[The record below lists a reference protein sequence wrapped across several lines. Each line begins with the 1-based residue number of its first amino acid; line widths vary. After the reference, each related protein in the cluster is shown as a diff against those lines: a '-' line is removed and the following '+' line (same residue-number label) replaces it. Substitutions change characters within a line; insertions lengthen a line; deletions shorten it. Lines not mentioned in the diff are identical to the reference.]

1 MKQYN
6 NETMKFGFTLIE
18 LLVVMVII
26 GLLAG
31 LILPNYM
38 SARERARD
46 AQRKSDLEQIQKA
59 LELYKMDQSPPAYP
73 TGGDP
78 FRPVTCDS
86 FCKPVDCNASWQSA
100 KGTIYM
106 PKFPCD
112 PQTGSVGWRYVLVK
126 PRVAGDNL
134 TYKLVACLENKSDPD
149 AVVEANLGVDCP
161 NDVGIMRTEP

>member
-73 TGGDP
+73 ASLNFNDAGFCGSSWSGGGN
-78 FRPVTCDS
+78 V
-86 FCKPVDCNASWQSA
+86 
-100 KGTIYM
+100 YL
-106 PKFPCD
+106 PKVSCD
-112 PQTGSVGWRYVLVK
+112 PKNPDGEASDEYKYIYTRNATDSLKYT
-126 PRVAGDNL
+126 L
-134 TYKLVACLENKSDPD
+134 TACLENKSDPD
-149 AVVEANLGVDCP
+149 GIDDAVLCP
-161 NDVGIMRTEP
+161 TSGKKIMRTEP

>member
-1 MKQYN
+1 MKTEN
-6 NETMKFGFTLIE
+6 GFTLIE

-59 LELYKMDQSPPAYP
+59 LELYKMDQSPPTYP
-73 TGGDP
+73 INNGP
-78 FRPVTCDS
+78 F
-86 FCKPVDCNASWQSA
+86 KPVGVACNAPWQSA

-112 PQTGSVGWRYVLVK
+112 PQTGSVGWDYVLVS

-149 AVVEANLGVDCP
+149 AVVDTKLGVDCP
-161 NDVGIMRTEP
+161 NNVGIMRTEP

>member
-1 MKQYN
+1 MKNKNLKAKVVGQ
-6 NETMKFGFTLIE
+6 GFTLIE

-73 TGGDP
+73 ATLD
-78 FRPVTCDS
+78 FNSAS
-86 FCKPVDCNASWQSA
+86 FCGSSWS
-100 KGTIYM
+100 GGGNVYL
-106 PKFPCD
+106 PKVPCD
-112 PQTGSVGWRYVLVK
+112 EYCGDEDDEEGEGELELTRYAKRRWV
-126 PRVAGDNL
+126 
-134 TYKLVACLENKSDPD
+134 EEH
-149 AVVEANLGVDCP
+149 EAN
-161 NDVGIMRTEP
+161 

>member
-6 NETMKFGFTLIE
+6 NEAMKFGFTLIE

-59 LELYKMDQSPPAYP
+59 LELYKMDKNEYP
-73 TGGDP
+73 VSSDP
-78 FRPVTCDS
+78 FVPPGSSCGKEWKDGS
-86 FCKPVDCNASWQSA
+86 
-100 KGTIYM
+100 TIYM
-106 PKFPCD
+106 PKLPCD
-112 PQTGSVGWRYVLVK
+112 PQSTGEYKYKYTRGADK
-126 PRVAGDNL
+126 F
-134 TYKLVACLENKSDPD
+134 TYTLDACLENKSDPD
-149 AVVEANLGVDCP
+149 GTDDTTRCP
-161 NDVGIMRTEP
+161 TSGKKIMRTEP

>member
-1 MKQYN
+1 
-6 NETMKFGFTLIE
+6 MKFGFTLIE

-73 TGGDP
+73 ANFSGMACGACWSSGANCT
-78 FRPVTCDS
+78 
-86 FCKPVDCNASWQSA
+86 
-100 KGTIYM
+100 GTIYM

-112 PQTGSVGWRYVLVK
+112 PQTGNAGWRYVLVS

-149 AVVEANLGVDCP
+149 AVKEADLGVDCP
-161 NDVGIMRTEP
+161 NDEGIMRTEPKV

>member
-1 MKQYN
+1 MIHN
-6 NETMKFGFTLIE
+6 TARHRGFTLIE

-31 LILPNYM
+31 LILPNFI

-73 TGGDP
+73 AGGDP
-78 FRPVTCDS
+78 FQP
-86 FCKPVDCNASWQSA
+86 ASCGSIWQSA
-100 KGTIYM
+100 GGTAYM

-112 PQTGSVGWRYVLVK
+112 PKTAPGNNWRYVLTI

-149 AVVEANLGVDCP
+149 AVAEGGLGIDCP

>member
-6 NETMKFGFTLIE
+6 HEAMKFGFTLIE

-73 TGGDP
+73 AGGDP
-78 FRPVTCDS
+78 FQIVACDA
-86 FCKPVDCNASWQSA
+86 VWQA
-100 KGTIYM
+100 EDGTVYM

-112 PQTGSVGWRYVLVK
+112 PQTGSLGWRYVLVI
-126 PRVAGDNL
+126 PRVAGDSL
-134 TYKLVACLENKSDPD
+134 TYKLIACLENKSDPD
-149 AVVEANLGVDCP
+149 GMPEADLEIDCP

>member
-1 MKQYN
+1 MKNKNLKAKVVGQ
-6 NETMKFGFTLIE
+6 GFTLIE

-73 TGGDP
+73 P
-78 FRPVTCDS
+78 F
-86 FCKPVDCNASWQSA
+86 NASFQPVACGACWSSGA
-100 KGTIYM
+100 NCTGTIYM

-112 PQTGSVGWRYVLVK
+112 PQYSPENTNWSYKFIR
-126 PRVAGDNL
+126 RVSGDNL
-134 TYKLVACLENKSDPD
+134 TYKLIACLENKSDPD
-149 AVVEANLGVDCP
+149 AIPAAELDPSITCP
-161 NDVGIMRTEP
+161 NGVGIMRTEP

>member
-1 MKQYN
+1 MIQDTKY
-6 NETMKFGFTLIE
+6 KAGFTLIE

-59 LELYKMDQSPPAYP
+59 LELYKMDQSSPAYP
-73 TGGDP
+73 LGGDP
-78 FRPVTCDS
+78 FQPVA
-86 FCKPVDCNASWQSA
+86 CNASWQSA
-100 KGTIYM
+100 DGTIYM

-112 PQTGSVGWRYVLVK
+112 PQTGSLGWRYVLVI
-126 PRVAGDNL
+126 PRAAGDSL

-149 AVVEANLGVDCP
+149 AVTEGQLGVDCP

>member
-59 LELYKMDQSPPAYP
+59 LELYKMDQSPPVYP
-73 TGGDP
+73 ANFNSIACGVCWSSGANCT
-78 FRPVTCDS
+78 
-86 FCKPVDCNASWQSA
+86 
-100 KGTIYM
+100 GTIYM

-112 PQTGSVGWRYVLVK
+112 PQSGAKY
-126 PRVAGDNL
+126 
-134 TYKLVACLENKSDPD
+134 TYTRNASDPLKYTLSACLENKSDPD
-149 AVVEANLGVDCP
+149 GTDDTGRCP
-161 NDVGIMRTEP
+161 TSGKKIMRTEP

>member
-73 TGGDP
+73 ADGDP
-78 FRPVTCDS
+78 FQPVA
-86 FCKPVDCNASWQSA
+86 CNASWQSA
-100 KGTIYM
+100 EGTIYM

-112 PQTGSVGWRYVLVK
+112 PQTGNAGWRYVLVS

-149 AVVEANLGVDCP
+149 AVGVADLGVDCP

>member
-59 LELYKMDQSPPAYP
+59 LELYKMDQSSPAYP
-73 TGGDP
+73 AGGDP
-78 FRPVTCDS
+78 FKPVT
-86 FCKPVDCNASWQSA
+86 CNASWQSA
-100 KGTIYM
+100 RGTIYM
-106 PKFPCD
+106 SKFPCD

-149 AVVEANLGVDCP
+149 AVAEANLGVDCP

>member
-1 MKQYN
+1 MKTKN
-6 NETMKFGFTLIE
+6 GFTLIE

-31 LILPNYM
+31 LILPNFM

-73 TGGDP
+73 AGSDP
-78 FRPVTCDS
+78 FQPVA
-86 FCKPVDCNASWQSA
+86 CNAIWQS
-100 KGTIYM
+100 GEDTVYM

-112 PQTGSVGWRYVLVK
+112 SKMAAGNNWRYVLVV

-134 TYKLVACLENKSDPD
+134 TYKLIACLENKSDPD
-149 AVVEANLGVDCP
+149 AVAEASLGIDCP
-161 NDVGIMRTEP
+161 NDIGIMRTEP

>member
-6 NETMKFGFTLIE
+6 NEAMKFGFTLIE

-59 LELYKMDQSPPAYP
+59 LELYKMDQSPLAYP
-73 TGGDP
+73 AGGDP
-78 FRPVTCDS
+78 FQPVA
-86 FCKPVDCNASWQSA
+86 CNASWQSA
-100 KGTIYM
+100 GGTIYM

-112 PQTGSVGWRYVLVK
+112 PQTGNAGWRYVLVI
-126 PRVAGDNL
+126 PRVVGDNL

-149 AVVEANLGVDCP
+149 AVAEADLGVDCP